1 MSVKDTTTL
10 RKMTRAELLEMLVE
24 QSKSVAAMRQNM
36 EKMQAELDSKD
47 VLLNEYKERLTEKE
61 NMGNPEVSTLK
72 EDYQK
77 LQGTVASRN
86 AMIREL
92 QNKLDAER
100 RLRMES
106 LLNSR
111 TITEATQYMN
121 QMLEDTKIAAAQYQK
136 IIIRLANKLK
146 EGGTQ

>member
-24 QSKSVAAMRQNM
+24 QSKSVAAMRQDM

-61 NMGNPEVSTLK
+61 NMGNPEASTLK
-72 EDYQK
+72 EDYQT
-77 LQGTVASRN
+77 LQEAVASRN

-136 IIIRLANKLK
+136 LIIRLANKLK

>member
-24 QSKSVAAMRQNM
+24 QSKSVAAMHQDM

-61 NMGNPEVSTLK
+61 NMGNPEASTLK

-77 LQGTVASRN
+77 LQEAVASRN
-86 AMIREL
+86 AMIRE
-92 QNKLDAER
+92 
-100 RLRMES
+100 LRMES

>member
-24 QSKSVAAMRQNM
+24 QSKSVAVMRQDM

-77 LQGTVASRN
+77 
-86 AMIREL
+86 L

>member
-77 LQGTVASRN
+77 LQ
-86 AMIREL
+86 
-92 QNKLDAER
+92 NKLDAER